1 MENLEIEKVEIE
13 KKKGILSF
21 FKKISFKK
29 KKKEK
34 EGGEEGKT
42 KKSKKKIW
50 LFVLGGFL
58 LLILVLGLAVA
69 IPGKKVYQR
78 GMALKD
84 QGLKTKAVV
93 AQKDLGLLKSE
104 LDKTGEMLGEVEGAY
119 RALGWLK
126 IVPWVKDYYFDGQR
140 ALEAGKEG
148 LGAGKIVIEGIEPY
162 QDFLGLGEEEKED
175 GGKTA
180 EDRIEFL
187 TGSIAGLKPQLDSLE
202 ESLNKVAALV
212 EEIDPERYPEEYKGM
227 VIKSN
232 LIQGKRLLSDV
243 QVFLKE
249 GKPLIARLDYLL
261 GKEEPRKYLVLFQN
275 DAEIRPTGGFW
286 TAYGILEVDNG
297 KIKPL
302 VSEDIYS
309 LDARF
314 NSSIPSPEP
323 LKKYLKNNF
332 YWNLRDMNLSPD
344 FKVSVEE
351 FWPHYQ
357 KAGIQKEVDGIIAV
371 DTNVLVSI
379 LEVIGRIGVPGW
391 GNFYAD
397 PDDRCF
403 GCPQVVYLLEEL
415 ADRPTSSIRAERKGF
430 IAPIMHSLLANA
442 MGQPKEKI
450 APLAQAVIDDMN
462 SKHILFYFF
471 DEELQKGIEK
481 LGYGGRIK
489 EFEGDYFHLSDT
501 NLGGAKSNLFIKQ
514 EIRHDYEV
522 KGGKIS
528 KKVSVKYENTAEGSN
543 CNLEVGDLCLNGLYR
558 DWFRFY
564 LPSGSKLEKMTGSEE
579 EAKVY
584 EELDKGVVEGF
595 FGNKFPLHPK
605 GISKVTIEYTLPF
618 EAKENLSLLVQKQ
631 PGKDA
636 VKHLIYV
643 NGKKQQVVEVDGD
656 VVIDVKL

>member
-1 MENLEIEKVEIE
+1 L
-13 KKKGILSF
+13 KK
-21 FKKISFKK
+21 
-29 KKKEK
+29 
-34 EGGEEGKT
+34 T
-42 KKSKKKIW
+42 W
-50 LFVLGGFL
+50 LIVLGGVL
-58 LLILVLGLAVA
+58 GLVLVLGLVVGLPARA
-69 IPGKKVYQR
+69 VYQKA
-78 GMALKD
+78 MVLKD
-84 QGLKTKAVV
+84 QGLKTKASL
-93 AQKDLGLLKSE
+93 AQKDLGLIKAE
-104 LDKTGEMLGEVEGAY
+104 LEKTGEALGEVEGSY
-119 RALGWLK
+119 RVLGWLK
-126 IVPWVKDYYFDGQR
+126 VVPWVRNYYLDGQR
-140 ALEAGKEG
+140 VIEAGKEG
-148 LGAGKIVIEGIEPY
+148 LEAGKIVLGAVEPY
-162 QDFLGLGEEEKED
+162 QDFLGLGEEEGD
-175 GGKTA
+175 GEKTA

-187 TGSIAGLKPQLDSLE
+187 TESITGLKPQLDLLGERLSKIVVL
-202 ESLNKVAALV
+202 AA
-212 EEIDPERYPEEYKGM
+212 EIDPQRYPEEYKGM
-227 VIKSN
+227 ALRAN
-232 LIQGKRLLSDV
+232 LVSGKRLLSDT

-249 GKPLIARLDYLL
+249 GKPLIERLDYLL
-261 GKEEPRKYLVLFQN
+261 GKESPRKYLVLFQN
-275 DAEIRPTGGFW
+275 DGELRPTGGFW

-302 VSEDIYS
+302 VSEDIYA

-357 KAGIQKEVDGIIAV
+357 KAGIEKEVDGIIAM

-397 PDDRCF
+397 PEERCF
-403 GCPQVVYLLEEL
+403 GCPQVVYLMEEL
-415 ADRPTSSIRAERKGF
+415 ADRPTSSVREVRKGF
-430 IAPIMHSLLANA
+430 IAPIMHSILANA

-450 APLAQAVIDDMN
+450 APLAQAIIDDMN

-501 NLGGAKSNLFIKQ
+501 NLGGAKSNLFINY
-514 EIRHDYEV
+514 EVRHNYEV

-528 KKVSVKYENTAEGSN
+528 KKVSVKYENTAPGSN

-564 LPSGSKLEKMTGSEE
+564 LPSGSKLEKLTGSEE

-584 EELDKGVVEGF
+584 EELGKAVVEGF

-618 EAKENLSLLVQKQ
+618 EAGKSLPLLVQKQ
-631 PGKDA
+631 PGKDI
-636 VKHLIYV
+636 VRHLIYV
-643 NGKKQQVVEVDGD
+643 NGQKQQEVMVDGD
-656 VVIDVKL
+656 VVIDVAF